1 MLENR
6 TKASQREMD
15 MIETLQDIRDVNKKH
30 ANTDVN
36 ELIEDKVRQQQLF
49 EEKLQQVQD
58 EEDEKFIQWVN
69 WHAGAV

>member
-58 EEDEKFIQWVN
+58 EEDEKFIQ
-69 WHAGAV
+69 